1 METMDQQ
8 TLDSLNALL
17 EDERA
22 SVGMEIAL
30 ANGATELREHEI
42 FAAMGAQEIGF
53 CCELHEHLAQ
63 LGALVTPHISGMLFH
78 VLDTERYDD
87 RLLAFA
93 QHQRGVAEQVRVALL
108 TATGDQAVRALL
120 QEIEEAHF
128 SAALWCERRATEFAA
143 TRDLDFRIPHQSAW
157 PAAHLAGGEQQ
168 AVSGPGTEEAERG
181 GEEPHDSR
189 LPGSASDEG

>member
-8 TLDSLNALL
+8 TLEALNALL

-30 ANGATELREHEI
+30 ANGATELREHEV
-42 FAAMGAQEIGF
+42 FAALGAQEIGF
-53 CCELHEHLAQ
+53 CCGLHEQLAQ
-63 LGALVTPHISGMLFH
+63 LGALVSPRISGTLFH

-108 TATGDQAVRALL
+108 SVAGGHALRVLL

-128 SAALWCERRATEFAA
+128 TAALWCERRATEFAA
-143 TRDLDFRIPHQSAW
+143 SRDLDFRIPRQSAR
-157 PAAHLAGGEQQ
+157 PASHLASGEQQ
-168 AVSGPGTEEAERG
+168 AVRGLSPEGADREVEETR
-181 GEEPHDSR
+181 DSR
-189 LPGSASDEG
+189 LSGSAPDEG